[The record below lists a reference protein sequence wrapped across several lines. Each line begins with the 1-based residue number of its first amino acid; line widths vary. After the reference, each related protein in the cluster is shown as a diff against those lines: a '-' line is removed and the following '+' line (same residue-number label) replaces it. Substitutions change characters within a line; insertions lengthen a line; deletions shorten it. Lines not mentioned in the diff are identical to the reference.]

1 MYTNKV
7 YLNQPNRTLWG
18 EEKCFDAATMVATGP
33 PGAALLPVF
42 TFPPKMDTNK
52 DLTVEHNELLF
63 SPLLT
68 ILLLQFKLS
77 SRSSGAEVFTI
88 KFVSEIDDKRF
99 FNVEKA
105 ESTHTSYWSRIGC
118 AKCMIIV
125 ANWFLWI
132 EFICLL

>member
-1 MYTNKV
+1 
-7 YLNQPNRTLWG
+7 
-18 EEKCFDAATMVATGP
+18 MVATGP

-88 KFVSEIDDKRF
+88 KFVSDNLMVNDFSMLKQLKTLKLLIDR
-99 FNVEKA
+99 E
-105 ESTHTSYWSRIGC
+105 
-118 AKCMIIV
+118 
-125 ANWFLWI
+125 
-132 EFICLL
+132 